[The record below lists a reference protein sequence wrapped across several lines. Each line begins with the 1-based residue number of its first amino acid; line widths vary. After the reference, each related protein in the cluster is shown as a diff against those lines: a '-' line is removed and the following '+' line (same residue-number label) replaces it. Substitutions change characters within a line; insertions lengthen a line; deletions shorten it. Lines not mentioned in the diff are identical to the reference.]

1 MTVKL
6 KDLPTEELLHKGN
19 LACAGC
25 PEMIGFRHVLRALG
39 PETIVINAT
48 GCLAVITQMGVP
60 AVPHFHVLFEN
71 APAVASGVD
80 DALRVMGGRGGVNLL
95 VVAGDG
101 GTADIGLG
109 SLSGA
114 IERGQDFIY
123 VCFDNEMYM
132 NTGGQRS
139 GTTPYLARTTTTP
152 VGALSRGEPRAE
164 MRRKDMVEIAVAHGI
179 PYAAS
184 ASIGYPLD
192 LVERVEKAARVRGP
206 SYIHVHSPCPTGWGM
221 EPAKTVEAAQLAV
234 KTGCV
239 VLYEVEDGKRR
250 ITRGVA
256 RRAPVEEYLRLQSRF
271 RHVVADPAALAEV
284 QRGVDERYE
293 ALLARVQRT

>member
-1 MTVKL
+1 VTVRL
-6 KDLPTEELLHKGN
+6 KDLPTDELLHKGN

-39 PETIVINAT
+39 PNTIVINAT

-60 AVPHFHVLFEN
+60 AIPHFHVLFEN
-71 APAVASGVD
+71 ASAVVSGVD
-80 DALRVMGGRGGVNLL
+80 DALKVMGKREGVNLL
-95 VVAGDG
+95 VVGGDG
-101 GTADIGLG
+101 GTADIGLA

-114 IERGQDFIY
+114 IERGQDFLYI
-123 VCFDNEMYM
+123 CFDNEMYM

-139 GTTPYLARTTTTP
+139 GTTPYLARTSTTP
-152 VGALSRGEPRAE
+152 VGEQSRGEPRTE

-221 EPAKTVEAAQLAV
+221 DAAKTVEAAQLAV

-250 ITRGVA
+250 ITRPVT
-256 RRAPVEEYLRLQSRF
+256 RRAPVEEYLKLQTRF
-271 RHVVADPAALAEV
+271 RHVVADPVALADV
-284 QRGVDERYE
+284 QRSVDERHA
-293 ALLARVQRT
+293 ALLARMA